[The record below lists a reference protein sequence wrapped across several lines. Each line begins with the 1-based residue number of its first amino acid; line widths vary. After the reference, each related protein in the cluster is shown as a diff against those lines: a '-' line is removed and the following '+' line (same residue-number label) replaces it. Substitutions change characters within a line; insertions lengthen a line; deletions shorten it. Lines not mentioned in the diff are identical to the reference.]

1 MRISYSRNG
10 ACRRAI
16 LILCRL
22 SSRRP
27 SSTRSISSC
36 RFVRLILAL
45 ITCTRA
51 HSHHRLSHR
60 PPSFVRTQ
68 VVLLNLLI
76 ALMGEARAQAA
87 TEASLN
93 AFRRRAE
100 LILEQEE
107 FLKSADDETSLFLI
121 PVGGFMC
128 NLKNIGRRLCCSP
141 EYAAEK
147 QKSGAKKATKNRV
160 GARWLHVLVPDE
172 LENEEAVEK
181 QLRGA

>member
-1 MRISYSRNG
+1 
-10 ACRRAI
+10 
-16 LILCRL
+16 
-22 SSRRP
+22 
-27 SSTRSISSC
+27 
-36 RFVRLILAL
+36 
-45 ITCTRA
+45 
-51 HSHHRLSHR
+51 
-60 PPSFVRTQ
+60 
-68 VVLLNLLI
+68 VLLNLLI